1 MSSIL
6 RWLFGPNSWFG
17 KLFKGRKPTPPPQP
31 EPPKLHDIY
40 LTVAD
45 ERGGALPN
53 ASVRLDNFEQDYTG
67 TTDANG
73 GLVFRNIPEA
83 LTQSHIWI
91 TCPLYL
97 DFEQHLDLGPGEQ
110 HFEFVLKRKFVARA
124 GRVRGEGRLWK
135 DDDGYFF
142 PLGNTL
148 FWTLQGWKHER
159 ERIKQNMQ
167 FLADHMWDYI
177 RILGE
182 VGWPNRDILPDQ
194 WEDYEQ
200 LLGEAIDCAYD
211 EYGLRTQLTI
221 VGGGTKTD
229 YVKLA
234 SRVVNVVR
242 SRQEKLHSIEIS
254 NEFQIR
260 DQEKAERMLAVI
272 KGHLPQV
279 LVALT
284 DAPNAG
290 LPEVEGTEEY
300 FKKGATFG
308 TLHLSRETRT
318 SDGVWRVVRQSWD
331 FKGIGKLLDHNEPI
345 GPGSSVAQTKDPLI
359 YAMLRAVGIMNGL
372 GSFVLHNASGVY
384 GQPQTHPAGGYRPA
398 NLWEMENILP
408 IMKAVAEV
416 EQYLPHDIANWQHY
430 NHHWNGHPLVP
441 HNIWSDTEATDKE
454 TGVVRAY
461 AVRKGNEFIVM
472 PIGIKNYVILRA
484 LDNCVID
491 IYDPLTHECE
501 RKTLSA
507 GEKFKL
513 EPKSRAN
520 DDRGG
525 CGAFII
531 KGKTL

>member
-1 MSSIL
+1 MSIF
-6 RWLFGPNSWFG
+6 RWLFGPNSLFG
-17 KLFKGRKPTPPPQP
+17 KLFKRRKPTPPQP

-45 ERGGALPN
+45 EQGSALPN
-53 ASVRLDNFEQDYTG
+53 ASVRLDNFDEDYTG

-83 LTQSHIWI
+83 LDQSHIWI

-97 DFEQHLDLGPGEQ
+97 EFEQHLDLGPGEQ
-110 HFEFVLKRKFVARA
+110 HFQFVLKRKFVARA

-148 FWTLQGWKHER
+148 FWALRGWKYER
-159 ERIKQNMQ
+159 DRLKQNMQ
-167 FLADHMWDYI
+167 FLAEHMWDYI

-182 VGWPNRDILPDQ
+182 VGWPGNSILPDEWQ
-194 WEDYEQ
+194 DYEQ
-200 LLGEAIDCAYD
+200 LLGEVIDCAYD

-221 VGGGTKTD
+221 VGGGSNTD

-254 NEFQIR
+254 NEFQIK
-260 DQEKAERMLAVI
+260 DQGKADRMMVI
-272 KGHLPQV
+272 LKGQLPRV
-279 LVALT
+279 LVAFT

-290 LPEVEGTEEY
+290 LPEVEGTESY
-300 FKKGATFG
+300 LKKGATFG
-308 TLHLSRETRT
+308 TLHLQRDSRPA
-318 SDGVWRVVRQSWD
+318 DGVWRTVRQSWD
-331 FKGIGKLLDHNEPI
+331 FKGIGELLDHNEPI

-359 YAMLRAVGIMNGL
+359 LAMLRAVGIMNGL
-372 GSFVLHNASGVY
+372 GSFVLHNAAGIF
-384 GQPQTHPAGGYRPA
+384 GQPNTNHSGGYRPA
-398 NLWEMENILP
+398 NLWEMENIEP

-416 EQYLPHDIANWQHY
+416 EQYLPHDIANWQHF
-430 NHHWNGHPLVP
+430 NHHWDGHPLVP
-441 HNIWSDTEATDKE
+441 DNIWSDTGEGVDKSH
-454 TGVVRAY
+454 GVVRAY

-472 PIGIKNYVILRA
+472 PIGIKEYVEMKA
-484 LDNCVID
+484 AFNCIFD
-491 IYDPLTHECE
+491 ICDPITHKKTT
-501 RKTLSA
+501 KTLKA
-507 GEKFKL
+507 GESFRL
-513 EPKSRAN
+513 EPKTRAK
-520 DDRGG
+520 DDRGD

-531 KGKTL
+531 KGKIL